1 MFARNS
7 FTPMHFNT
15 EILFARVLEQL
26 RSEQFED
33 QVQALNNDAAA
44 LARMTVALLQYLA
57 LDPNVGSRVEDFI
70 PEAHPARRTNA
81 GQVWV
86 NLAFFQ
92 TANFIGAFTLE
103 SDSVELSLLVKA
115 IQENLDSKMFKAA
128 VLYRRL
134 KSKFHPRVAAIRKR
148 AQAAYQRALEA
159 SLARQNP
166 QPVKGWVR
174 PAAGMV
180 ERASE
185 AGAHARELVYAPAR
199 EHLDRRMESVRK
211 QTAHPDYA
219 GSAYEIQTAFAVQHL
234 LPAFSASGAIQ

>member
-7 FTPMHFNT
+7 FKPMHFNPA
-15 EILFARVLEQL
+15 ILSASVQDQL

-33 QVQALNNDAAA
+33 QVQALNKDAGA
-44 LARMTVALLQYLA
+44 LARMTVALLKYLA
-57 LDPNVGSRVEDFI
+57 LDPNVGHRVEDFI
-70 PEAHPARRTNA
+70 PEMNPAGRFTT

-86 NLAFFQ
+86 NLEFFK
-92 TANFIGAFTLE
+92 TSNFIGSFTIE
-103 SDSVELSLLVKA
+103 ANSAELPQLLQA

-134 KSKFHPRVAAIRKR
+134 ESKFHPRVAAIRKR
-148 AQAAYQRALEA
+148 AQVAYQRAFYA

-166 QPVKGWVR
+166 QPAQGWVR
-174 PAAGMV
+174 PTAEMID
-180 ERASE
+180 RASE
-185 AGAHARELVYAPAR
+185 SGRHARELKYAPAR

-219 GSAYEIQTAFAVQHL
+219 GGAYEIQTAFAVQHL